1 MKNLKKVSDKKNK
14 SYTQIHRVDS
24 SDEVVIETGNI
35 DVSELENEIRKRGK
49 VK

>member
-1 MKNLKKVSDKKNK
+1 MKNMKKVSDKKHK

-35 DVSELENEIRKRGK
+35 DVSELEMRLNSEAK
-49 VK
+49 